1 VPEGSVGIGFLSF
14 PNCNHAIFGW
24 SDSCVAT
31 QESDLAVALAALDAT
46 VHVRSPAG
54 DRAIPCAEFHRLPG
68 NTPERDSV
76 LERGDL
82 IVTIEISA
90 RAEGRASCYL
100 KVRDR
105 QSRERIWIC
114 FPCLIRSARLTIELE
129 FIQPFTAFGSF
140 ASVWAA
146 IGVTNEGKQPWAK
159 RRYLVGCVTTETFTR
174 APRNRGATF
183 RRHVR

>member
-1 VPEGSVGIGFLSF
+1 MQRNRCAYFRDGDGLPCNKREPGSGCSALHGL
-14 PNCNHAIFGW
+14 NCNHAIFGW

-31 QESDLAVALAALDAT
+31 HPSDLAVALAALDAT

-76 LERGDL
+76 LEGGDL

-105 QSRERIWIC
+105 QSREPIWIC
-114 FPCLIRSARLTIELE
+114 FPCLIRSAR
-129 FIQPFTAFGSF
+129 
-140 ASVWAA
+140 
-146 IGVTNEGKQPWAK
+146 
-159 RRYLVGCVTTETFTR
+159 
-174 APRNRGATF
+174 
-183 RRHVR
+183 